1 MNKWMDTD
9 TERRNTGRRGGMAE
23 KVLNL
28 LRPRYGILDPYSYV
42 TLGKSLNPSDLQLI
56 HL

>member
-28 LRPRYGILDPYSYV
+28 LRPRYGILDPCSYV
-42 TLGKSLNPSDLQLI
+42 TLGKSFNPSDLQLI